1 MNSFKIWLES
11 TDVGFT
17 TVSGGGYGHE
27 IENDPFIP
35 DQAHIQHA
43 LNISSRIKGFF
54 PAFRQVIKDGAILNA
69 FSNALKQG
77 FPKNGEPFNYQ
88 KQNWLND
95 EIQAYIAKVVGM
107 DFRQVEP
114 YCEPL
119 RQSFVQIYNNLKGWD
134 DKQQSQSWPGL
145 N

>member
-95 EIQAYIAKVVGM
+95 EIQALQYICHSYTYNI
-107 DFRQVEP
+107 FHP
-114 YCEPL
+114 YIQPL
-119 RQSFVQIYNNLKGWD
+119 FSLLFVFV
-134 DKQQSQSWPGL
+134 
-145 N
+145 